1 MKVAT
6 AAEMRVIDSRAINDF
21 GILGLVLMENAGY
34 KVARK
39 VEEILG
45 DVQSKTICIFAGK
58 GNNGGDGF
66 VAARHLENSGAKV
79 RVLLYGSKEAVTG
92 DAKVNLDILLK
103 TGADIVEITG
113 ERDLDKV
120 KFLAALADCLVDALL
135 GTGFRGEIK
144 GNLAEV
150 VGIISAAGAPVVA
163 VDIPSGIDAD
173 SGAVRGVAVKANHT
187 VTIALPKP
195 GLLFQPGAAHAGEI
209 TVADIGIPQEV
220 VMVDAPRQNVIT
232 ADAVRRILPERQPWL
247 HKGVCGRVLVV
258 AGSPGLTGAAA
269 LTSSAAV
276 RSGAGLV
283 TLATAEGLQ
292 VILASKLTEVMTRA
306 LPQTDNGAIGGAAV
320 HYISELAANSDVLAI
335 GPGIGQA
342 EETAIAL
349 REVVINAKCPLVV
362 DADGLNAL
370 AGYTDVLLNSEA
382 LAVLTP
388 HPGEMSRLTGVSV
401 EKINADRL
409 NVARA
414 AAANW
419 GAIVVLKGPGTVVA
433 FPDGEVFINTSGN
446 AGMATGGT
454 GDVLTGIIAGFIAQ
468 GLSSHD
474 AAVAGVYIHG
484 LAGDIVAEAGMTG
497 MAAGDIVAALPAAIR
512 KLQADDSGLR
522 YLGRM

>member
-6 AAEMRVIDSRAINDF
+6 AAEMRGIDNRAINDF
-21 GILGLVLMENAGY
+21 GIPRIVLMENAGC

-45 DVQSKTICIFAGK
+45 GVQGKTICIFAGK

-66 VAARHLENSGAKV
+66 VVARHLETRGAKV
-79 RVLLYGSKEAVTG
+79 KVLLYGSKEAVAG

-103 TGADIVEITG
+103 TGADIVEING
-113 ERDLDKV
+113 VRDLDKV
-120 KFLAALADCLVDALL
+120 KVVAALADCLVDALF

-144 GNLAEV
+144 DKLAEV

-173 SGAVRGVAVKANHT
+173 NGAVRGVAVKADHT
-187 VTIALPKP
+187 VTFVLPKP
-195 GLLFQPGAAHAGEI
+195 GLLFQPGAAYAGEI

-220 VMVDAPRQNVIT
+220 VMALAPRQNVIT
-232 ADAVRRILPERQPWL
+232 ADEVRRILPERKPWL
-247 HKGVCGRVLVV
+247 HKGACGRVLVV

-269 LTSSAAV
+269 LTSFAAV

-306 LPQTDNGAIGGAAV
+306 LPQTESGSIGGEAIP
-320 HYISELAANSDVLAI
+320 YISELAAASDVLAI
-335 GPGIGQA
+335 GPGIGRE
-342 EETAIAL
+342 EETALAM
-349 REVVINAKCPLVV
+349 REVVINAKCPLII

-388 HPGEMSRLTGVSV
+388 HPGEMSRLTGVTI
-401 EKINADRL
+401 ERINADRL

-414 AAANW
+414 SAAKW

-454 GDVLTGIIAGFIAQ
+454 GDVLTGIIAGFVAQ

-484 LAGDIVAEAGMTG
+484 LAGDIVAEVFFA
-497 MAAGDIVAALPAAIR
+497 R
-512 KLQADDSGLR
+512 K
-522 YLGRM
+522 